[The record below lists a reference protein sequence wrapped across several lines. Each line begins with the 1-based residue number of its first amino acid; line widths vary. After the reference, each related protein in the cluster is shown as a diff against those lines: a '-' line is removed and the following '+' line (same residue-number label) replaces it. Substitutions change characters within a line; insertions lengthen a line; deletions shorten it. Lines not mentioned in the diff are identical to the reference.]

1 MIINKLVIFMPSIE
15 GGGVEKNFFIIS
27 NFLAKNLKKVYVV
40 TADKVPK
47 KKLNNIEIIKPK
59 LKFWSNA
66 GRFRKY
72 FICIILLSI
81 TLIKNRKI
89 TILSFQANIYAIII
103 CKIFNTKIIIRSN
116 SDPCGWS
123 KNSLKKLIFKLI
135 FNLADK
141 IIVNSQDLKKNFFNQ
156 YKVNSKC
163 IYNPLDYKRIYNLA
177 QKKINFPFYK
187 KNSLNIVS
195 LGRLVDQKQQL
206 VLIQALNELKK
217 KINFKA
223 VIIGQGKLKNIL
235 NNKIIEFNLS
245 KKVKIINFQKNPYN
259 ILKKSDL
266 LIHTAKYEG
275 LPNVLL
281 EALVLKKFIISSNC
295 PTGPREILDNGKGGL
310 LFKVGNFKELSKKII
325 YYKNNMQKLKK
336 KIFHARSL
344 LHRFDIKK
352 NLNKYLSTVQKI

>member
-1 MIINKLVIFMPSIE
+1 
-15 GGGVEKNFFIIS
+15 
-27 NFLAKNLKKVYVV
+27 
-40 TADKVPK
+40 
-47 KKLNNIEIIKPK
+47 
-59 LKFWSNA
+59 
-66 GRFRKY
+66 
-72 FICIILLSI
+72 
-81 TLIKNRKI
+81 
-89 TILSFQANIYAIII
+89 
-103 CKIFNTKIIIRSN
+103 
-116 SDPCGWS
+116 
-123 KNSLKKLIFKLI
+123 
-135 FNLADK
+135 
-141 IIVNSQDLKKNFFNQ
+141 
-156 YKVNSKC
+156 
-163 IYNPLDYKRIYNLA
+163 
-177 QKKINFPFYK
+177 
-187 KNSLNIVS
+187 
-195 LGRLVDQKQQL
+195 VDQKQQL